1 MKIFQKTWVALLV
14 TAAMIAGA
22 VAIWSGKP
30 DAPVVA
36 APTGSAALD
45 ESLDTSGYAT
55 WILDDAGKLS
65 DTTER
70 QICLYDANWV
80 QRYDSLIAVA
90 VMDGVDGDLYD
101 WAVGTA
107 TDIELSAT
115 DGLLVI
121 DVSQNAVQL
130 VVGQDYPLSDSQIT
144 AYTTNYMADEVNK
157 GNYDTA
163 VLKLFG
169 ALNQYYVDNYGLG
182 YLDNGSTVAVSST
195 ESVLATVIVLLV
207 MFLIVATIVDSLRC
221 ASYRS
226 RYYGVAAPPY
236 AFRPILFWHGP
247 SYGWY
252 RRRWHAPPP
261 PPPPRGP
268 RGPGGPRPGGPGSR
282 PGGGS
287 SFNGFSGPRNGGS
300 RPGGSSGSFRGGGF
314 GGSRGG
320 GFGSGGSRPS
330 SGGSFRGGGF
340 GGASRGGG
348 FGGGRGGGF
357 GGGGGRGG
365 GFR

>member
-22 VAIWSGKP
+22 VAIWSSKP
-30 DAPVVA
+30 DAPAVA

-45 ESLDTSGYAT
+45 EGLDTSDYAR
-55 WILDDAGKLS
+55 WILDDAGRLS

-70 QICLYDANWV
+70 QICLYNANWV

-107 TDIELSAT
+107 VDIELSAT
-115 DGLLVI
+115 DGLLAI

-144 AYTTNYMADEVNK
+144 AYTTNYMADEVNR
-157 GNYDTA
+157 GNYDAA

-182 YLDNGSTVAVSST
+182 YMDNGDAVNVSST
-195 ESVLATVIVLLV
+195 ESALATVIILLV

-268 RGPGGPRPGGPGSR
+268 RGPGGPRPGGPGPR
-282 PGGGS
+282 PGGG

-320 GFGSGGSRPS
+320 GFGGG
-330 SGGSFRGGGF
+330 RGGGF
-340 GGASRGGG
+340 GGGSRGGG

>member
-1 MKIFQKTWVALLV
+1 MKIFQKTWVAVTV
-14 TAAMIAGA
+14 TAVMIAAAIGIGWSRGQNTPA
-22 VAIWSGKP
+22 VAP
-30 DAPVVA
+30 
-36 APTGSAALD
+36 PTGNAALD
-45 ESLDTSGYAT
+45 ESLATSGYAT

-65 DTTER
+65 DKTEQ
-70 QICLYDANWV
+70 QICLYNANWV

-90 VMDGVDGDLYD
+90 VMDGVDGNLYD

-115 DGLLVI
+115 DGLLVV

-130 VVGQDYPLSDSQIT
+130 VVGQDYPMSDSEIT

-182 YLDNGSTVAVSST
+182 YLDNTAAAASSGESTI
-195 ESVLATVIVLLV
+195 ATVIFLV
-207 MFLIVATIVDSLRC
+207 IIFLVIASVMDSIRYS
-221 ASYRS
+221 SYR
-226 RYYGVAAPPY
+226 R
-236 AFRPILFWHGP
+236 LFWHGP

-261 PPPPRGP
+261 PPPRGP
-268 RGPGGPRPGGPGSR
+268 RGPGGPGSR

-300 RPGGSSGSFRGGGF
+300 RPSGGSGSFRGGGF

-320 GFGSGGSRPS
+320 GFSGGGSRGGS
-330 SGGSFRGGGF
+330 SGGFRGGGF
-340 GGASRGGG
+340 GGGSRGGG

-357 GGGGGRGG
+357 GGGGSRGG

>member
-80 QRYDSLIAVA
+80 QRYASLIAVA

-195 ESVLATVIVLLV
+195 ESVLSTVIVLLV

-261 PPPPRGP
+261 PPPRGP
-268 RGPGGPRPGGPGSR
+268 RGPGGPGSR
-282 PGGGS
+282 PGGGSS

-300 RPGGSSGSFRGGGF
+300 RPSGGSGSFRGGGF

-320 GFGSGGSRPS
+320 GFSGG
-330 SGGSFRGGGF
+330 G
-340 GGASRGGG
+340 SRGGG

-357 GGGGGRGG
+357 GGGGSRGG